1 MSEHWELNPNLT
13 HPKRIY
19 YHYTMLRNLYL
30 VYNSYMPKK
39 QRIKKLIVRRKEHF
53 LTVLEKNWRDA
64 ALKPLT
70 TFLWNIG
77 LTANHITVS
86 SFILLLV
93 PIILHAQHQPLTTQL
108 IILAIISLSD
118 ALDGPM
124 ARNNN
129 NVTVFGTWM
138 DHIRDGVLV
147 LWASYLI
154 YEYHLLSLEVL
165 ILIWAL
171 QLLLIYIN
179 LKDFIIK
186 YLKGLPGDEEEVL
199 VSNFSLDN
207 LQASVIGR
215 LQFFFWTAG
224 YGFLLTAVIMSQQLL
239 VSIGNVFIILEIIFA
254 AFNILESYKK
264 ILPELP

>member
-1 MSEHWELNPNLT
+1 
-13 HPKRIY
+13 
-19 YHYTMLRNLYL
+19 
-30 VYNSYMPKK
+30 MPKK

-53 LTVLEKNWRDA
+53 LTALEKNWRDA

-70 TFLWNIG
+70 NFLWKIG
-77 LTANHITVS
+77 FTANHITVS
-86 SFILLLV
+86 SFVLILV
-93 PIILHAQHQPLTTQL
+93 PIILHNQHQPLLTQL
-108 IILAIISLSD
+108 IILAIIGLSD
-118 ALDGPM
+118 AIDGPM

-129 NVTVFGTWM
+129 NVTIFGTWA
-138 DHIRDGVLV
+138 DHIRDGALI
-147 LWASYLI
+147 LWASYLV

-171 QLLLIYIN
+171 QLLLVYIN

-186 YLKGLPGDEEEVL
+186 YLKGLPSDEEEIL

-215 LQFFFWTAG
+215 LQFFFLATG
-224 YGFLLTAVIMSQQLL
+224 YGFLLTYAITSQPLL
-239 VSIGNVFIILEIIFA
+239 VNIGNVFIILEIIFA

-264 ILPELP
+264 ILPEMA